1 MDILFND
8 KRLESL
14 CLSQRQMTKKLGG
27 KGARKLRARLA
38 DLQAAADVSQLH
50 AGRPH
55 ALKRD
60 RAGQF
65 SVDLDGGRRLVFEP
79 AHHPPP
85 QHPDGS
91 IDWRQVRAVRVVF
104 IGDYHD

>member
-1 MDILFND
+1 MDILFTD

-14 CLSQRQMTKKLGG
+14 CLSQRQMTKQLGG

-38 DLQAAADVSQLH
+38 DLQAAAAVSQLV
-50 AGRPH
+50 AGKPH
-55 ALKRD
+55 PLKGD

-65 SVDLDGGRRLVFEP
+65 SIALDGGRRLVFEP
-79 AHHPPP
+79 AHLPPP